1 MRTLPTVVLLPLLAT
16 SVACTATTTTTAEC
30 TDDRCVDDQA
40 AHDGERDV
48 IPVVAGTSHPT
59 KEISFK
65 PLDAKDAKTF

>member
-1 MRTLPTVVLLPLLAT
+1 MPRLAGLALAGLLTALA
-16 SVACTATTTTTAEC
+16 APAFAT
-30 TDDRCVDDQA
+30 
-40 AHDGERDV
+40 DV